1 MFINSQQAIISLLKH
16 GFSEQKI
23 ADKTRISQASVH
35 KIKSGTVRN
44 PRVDTAEK
52 IENLYLKVVG
62 HS

>member
-1 MFINSQQAIISLLKH
+1 MFINSKDAILSLLKN

-23 ADKTRISQASVH
+23 ADKARISQASVH
-35 KIKSGTVRN
+35 KIKNGTVRY

-62 HS
+62 RN